1 MVASTSER
9 NSVLNRNSRYVAGGT
24 TEVNQTALE
33 WWERTNLSTDSTDST
48 YVVERKYAGRL
59 DLITAIHLGEK
70 FVANWWV
77 IAMIN
82 NILDPYT
89 EIYEGRVLYI
99 PTRERMASI
108 LNGRLGGVASTRE
121 IPISILPIV

>member
-1 MVASTSER
+1 MEKNSTF
-9 NSVLNRNSRYVAGGT
+9 NKQSRYVSGGV
-24 TEVNQTALE
+24 TEVNQFALE
-33 WWERTNLSTDSTDST
+33 WWDRQFFTIDPSDSI
-48 YVVERKYAGRL
+48 YIVEKKFEGRI
-59 DLITAIHLGEK
+59 DLITASYLGEK

-99 PTRERMASI
+99 PTRDRVAAI
-108 LNGRLGGVASTRE
+108 LNGQLGGVPSTRE
-121 IPISILPIV
+121 VPTSILPIV

>member
-1 MVASTSER
+1 MASTFER
-9 NSVLNRNSRYVAGGT
+9 SSVFNKNSRYVAGGT

-33 WWERTNLSTDSTDST
+33 WWERINLTTDPTDGA
-48 YVVERKYAGRL
+48 YVVEKKFEGRL
-59 DLITAIHLGEK
+59 DLITAVHLGEK

-89 EIYEGRVLYI
+89 EIYEGRILYI
-99 PTRERMASI
+99 PTRERMAAI
-108 LNGRLGGVASTRE
+108 LNGRLGGAPSSRE
-121 IPISILPIV
+121 IPTSILPIV